1 MNGAFRTGWSTP
13 PARWPS
19 WAELSVFKT
28 LDDLPEDLTG
38 KKVLVRVDL
47 NVPMDGAK
55 VTDDTRLRAMLPTVL
70 ELSDRGAIV
79 LLLAHFGRPKGEVR
93 PDMSTAQLVL
103 PVHRLTGRSVRFI
116 EDCQGPEAERAIG
129 TMLPGNIGILEN
141 TRFHSGEEKNDPEL
155 ARAMAALGDYY
166 VNDAFSAAHRA
177 HASTEG
183 ITHYLPSFAGRAMEA
198 ELKALERALG
208 NPERP
213 VAAVVGGAKVSTKLA
228 VLGHLVSKVDHLIIG
243 GGMANTFL
251 AARGVN
257 VGKSLS
263 EHDLTGEAESI
274 FELAEQAGC
283 TVHLPYDVVVA
294 KEFAPNPA
302 SLRTCNV
309 HEVAAD
315 EMILDVGPAA
325 VEALA
330 DVLKTCRTLVWN
342 GPLGAFE
349 TPPFDAATV
358 ALAQTA
364 AALTKEGSL
373 VSVAG
378 GGDTVSALN
387 HAGVADDFT
396 FVSTAG
402 GAFLEWMEGRTLPG
416 VAALEQQGKQ

>member
-1 MNGAFRTGWSTP
+1 MRQ
-13 PARWPS
+13 
-19 WAELSVFKT
+19 FKT
-28 LDDLPEDLTG
+28 VDDLPEDLTG

-47 NVPMDGAK
+47 NVPMQDGA
-55 VTDDTRLRAMLPTVL
+55 VSDDTRLRAAVPTIA

-79 LLLAHFGRPKGEVR
+79 LLLSHFGRPKGQKR
-93 PDMSTAQLVL
+93 PDMSTAQLVAPL
-103 PVHRLTGRSVRFI
+103 HRLTGRSVRFI
-116 EDCQGPEAERAIG
+116 EDCEGPEAERAIS
-129 TMLPGNIGILEN
+129 TMLPGNVGILEN
-141 TRFHSGEEKNDPEL
+141 TRFHAGEEKNDPEL
-155 ARAMAALGDYY
+155 ARGMAALGDYY

-183 ITHYLPSFAGRAMEA
+183 VAHLLPSFAGRAMEA
-198 ELKALERALG
+198 ELNALERALG

-257 VGKSLS
+257 VGKSLC
-263 EHDLTGEAESI
+263 EHELTGEANGI
-274 FELAEQAGC
+274 FDAAEKAGC
-283 TVHLPYDVVVA
+283 TIHLPYDVVVA
-294 KEFAPNPA
+294 KEFAPNPP
-302 SLRTCNV
+302 SMRTCNV
-309 HEVAAD
+309 HEVQAD

-330 DVLKTCRTLVWN
+330 DALKTCRTLVWN

-349 TPPFDAATV
+349 TPPFDVATV
-358 ALAQTA
+358 ALAKTA

-378 GGDTVSALN
+378 GGDTVAALN
-387 HAGVADDFT
+387 HAGVAQDFT

-416 VAALEQQGKQ
+416 VAALEQQG

>member
-1 MNGAFRTGWSTP
+1 MSA
-13 PARWPS
+13 
-19 WAELSVFKT
+19 FKT
-28 LDDLPEDLTG
+28 LDDLPDDLTG
-38 KKVLVRVDL
+38 KRVLVRVDL
-47 NVPMDGAK
+47 NVPMQDGS
-55 VTDDTRLRAMLPTVL
+55 VSDDTRLRAVVPTIA

-79 LLLAHFGRPKGEVR
+79 LLLSHFGRPKGQNR
-93 PDMSTAQLVL
+93 PDMSTALLVKPL
-103 PVHRLTGRSVRFI
+103 WELTGRSVRFI
-116 EDCQGPEAERAIG
+116 EDCQGPQAERAIT

-141 TRFHSGEEKNDPEL
+141 TRFHAGEEKNDPEL
-155 ARAMAALGDYY
+155 TKGMAALGDFY

-183 ITHYLPSFAGRAMEA
+183 IAHLMPSFAGRAMEA
-198 ELKALERALG
+198 ELKALQKALG
-208 NPERP
+208 SPERP

-228 VLGHLVSKVDHLIIG
+228 VLGHLVEKVDHLIIG

-257 VGKSLS
+257 VGKSLC
-263 EHDLTGEAESI
+263 EHELIGEANSI
-274 FELAEQAGC
+274 FERADEAGC
-283 TVHLPYDVVVA
+283 TIHLPYDVVVA
-294 KEFAPNPA
+294 KEFAPNPP
-302 SLRTCNV
+302 SMRTCNV
-309 HEVAAD
+309 HEVQAD

-330 DVLKTCRTLVWN
+330 DVLKTCRTLIWN

-358 ALAQTA
+358 ALAKTA

-373 VSVAG
+373 ISVVG
-378 GGDTVSALN
+378 GGDTVAALN
-387 HAGVADDFT
+387 HAGVAQDFT

-416 VAALEQQGKQ
+416 VAALEQSAEQ

>member
-1 MNGAFRTGWSTP
+1 MGLLEPDGRHRLRDGQAVADVS
-13 PARWPS
+13 
-19 WAELSVFKT
+19 FKT
-28 LDDLPEDLTG
+28 LDDLQEDLTG

-55 VTDDTRLRAMLPTVL
+55 VTDDTRLKAMLPTVL

-79 LLLAHFGRPKGEVR
+79 LLLSHFGRPKGEVR

-103 PVHRLTGRSVRFI
+103 PVHRLSGRSVRFV
-116 EDCQGPEAERAIG
+116 EDCQGPEAERGIA

-141 TRFHSGEEKNDPEL
+141 TRFHAGEEKDEPGL
-155 ARAMAALGDYY
+155 AKGMAALGDYY
-166 VNDAFSAAHRA
+166 VDDAFSTAHRA

-183 ITHYLPSFAGRAMEA
+183 ITHFLPSYAGRAMEA

-228 VLGHLVSKVDHLIIG
+228 VLGHLVGKVDHLIIG

-257 VGKSLS
+257 VGKSLC
-263 EHDLTGEAESI
+263 EHELTGEANSI
-274 FELAEQAGC
+274 FSQAEEAGC
-283 TVHLPYDVVVA
+283 TIHLPYDVVVA
-294 KEFAPNPA
+294 KEFAPNPPGV
-302 SLRTCNV
+302 RTVNV

-330 DVLKTCRTLVWN
+330 DALKTCRTLVWN

-349 TPPFDAATV
+349 TPPFDEATV
-358 ALAQTA
+358 ALAKTV

-378 GGDTVSALN
+378 GGDTVAALN
-387 HAGVADDFT
+387 HAGVAADFT

-416 VAALEQQGKQ
+416 VAALER

>member
-1 MNGAFRTGWSTP
+1 MTRFR
-13 PARWPS
+13 
-19 WAELSVFKT
+19 T

-38 KKVLVRVDL
+38 RKVLVRVDL

-79 LLLAHFGRPKGEVR
+79 LLLSHFGRPKGETR

-103 PVHRLTGRSVRFI
+103 PIHRLTGRSVRFI
-116 EDCQGPEAERAIG
+116 EDCQGPEAERAIA
-129 TMLPGNIGILEN
+129 TMLPGNIGVLEN
-141 TRFHSGEEKNDPEL
+141 TRFHPGEEKNDPEL
-155 ARAMAALGDYY
+155 AKAMAALGDYY
-166 VNDAFSAAHRA
+166 VDDAFSTAHRA

-198 ELKALERALG
+198 ELNALEKALG
-208 NPERP
+208 SPERP

-228 VLGHLVSKVDHLIIG
+228 VLGHLVDKVDHLIIG

-257 VGKSLS
+257 VGKSLC
-263 EHDLTGEAESI
+263 EHELTGEANAIMER
-274 FELAEQAGC
+274 ADAAGC
-283 TVHLPYDVVVA
+283 TIHLPYDVVVA
-294 KEFAPNPA
+294 KELKPHPP

-309 HEVAAD
+309 HEVAPD
-315 EMILDVGPAA
+315 EMILDIGPAA

-349 TPPFDAATV
+349 VPPFDAATV
-358 ALAQTA
+358 ALARTA
-364 AALTKEGSL
+364 AALTAEGSL
-373 VSVAG
+373 ISVAG
-378 GGDTVSALN
+378 GGDTVAALN
-387 HAGVADDFT
+387 HAGVAQDFS

-416 VAALEQQGKQ
+416 VAALQEQAEASHESV

>member
-1 MNGAFRTGWSTP
+1 M
-13 PARWPS
+13 RWAS
-19 WAELSVFKT
+19 SGKVSAFKT

-38 KKVLVRVDL
+38 KKELVRVDL

-103 PVHRLTGRSVRFI
+103 PVHRLAGRSVRFI
-116 EDCQGPEAERAIG
+116 EDCQGPEAQRAIT

-141 TRFHSGEEKNDPEL
+141 TRFHRGEEKNDPEL
-155 ARAMAALGDYY
+155 AEVMAALGDFY
-166 VNDAFSAAHRA
+166 VDDAFSAAHRA

-183 ITHYLPSFAGRAMEA
+183 ITHVLPSFAGRAMEA
-198 ELKALERALG
+198 ELTALEKALG
-208 NPERP
+208 NSERP

-228 VLGHLVSKVDHLIIG
+228 VLGHLVGKVDHLIIG

-257 VGKSLS
+257 VGKSLC
-263 EHDLTGEAESI
+263 EHDLTGEANAI
-274 FELAEQAGC
+274 FDRADQAGC
-283 TVHLPYDVVVA
+283 TIHLPYDVVVA
-294 KEFAPNPA
+294 KEFAPNPP
-302 SLRTCNV
+302 SVRTCNV
-309 HEVAAD
+309 HEVQPD

-358 ALAQTA
+358 ALARTA

-378 GGDTVSALN
+378 GGDTVAALN
-387 HAGVADDFT
+387 HAGVAGDFT

-402 GAFLEWMEGRTLPG
+402 GAFLEWMEGRVLPG
-416 VAALEQQGKQ
+416 VAALEQQQGTA

>member
-1 MNGAFRTGWSTP
+1 MAAKFR
-13 PARWPS
+13 
-19 WAELSVFKT
+19 T

-38 KKVLVRVDL
+38 KTVLVRVDL

-55 VTDDTRLRAMLPTVL
+55 VTDDTRLRAMLPTIL
-70 ELSDRGAIV
+70 ELSDRRAIV
-79 LLLAHFGRPKGEVR
+79 LLLSHFGRPKGEKR

-103 PVHRLTGRSVRFI
+103 PIHRLAGRSVRFI
-116 EDCQGPEAERAIG
+116 EDCRGPEAERAVA
-129 TMLPGNIGILEN
+129 TMLPGNIGVLEN
-141 TRFHSGEEKNDPEL
+141 TRFHAGEEKNDPDL
-155 ARAMAALGDYY
+155 ARAMAALGDFY
-166 VNDAFSAAHRA
+166 VDDSFSTAHRA
-177 HASTEG
+177 HSSTEA
-183 ITHYLPSFAGRAMEA
+183 ITHFLPSFAGRAMER
-198 ELKALERALG
+198 ELNALEQALG

-213 VAAVVGGAKVSTKLA
+213 VAAVVGGAKVSTKLG
-228 VLGHLVSKVDHLIIG
+228 VLAHLIGKVDHLIIG

-257 VGKSLS
+257 VGRSLC
-263 EHDLTGEAESI
+263 EHDLTGEANAI
-274 FELAEQAGC
+274 FDRAEQAGC
-283 TVHLPYDVVVA
+283 TIHLPYDVVVA
-294 KEFAPNPA
+294 KEFVPDPP

-309 HEVAAD
+309 HEVQAD
-315 EMILDVGPAA
+315 EMILDIGPAA

-349 TPPFDAATV
+349 VPPFDAATV
-358 ALAQTA
+358 ALAKIA

-378 GGDTVSALN
+378 GGDTVAALN
-387 HAGVADDFT
+387 HAGVSRDFS

-416 VAALEQQGKQ
+416 VAALEQQG